1 MPHPVIYLD
10 ECVDHDLIPFLQAR
24 GTRVETAQGHSQ
36 RDIADDAQ
44 LRFAAARGWIIL
56 SANPDHFR
64 YEHRRAAREGWMH
77 AGIITLAP
85 EAIHQPRFF
94 LRCAMLIDWMER
106 AFPDAR
112 NRLLLVGCTSAF
124 AARGEI
130 AGIRRCACR
139 LRDWP
144 DEYSAPTIAGGD
156 PRAIDEMMRG
166 SIPPC

>member
-77 AGIITLAP
+77 AGIIALAP

-112 NRLLLVGCTSAF
+112 NRLLRRSDVQAHLQ
-124 AARGEI
+124 RGERLPGYD
-130 AGIRRCACR
+130 AAHVAYVSGRTSTPPPQLLAAIRA
-139 LRDWP
+139 L
-144 DEYSAPTIAGGD
+144 S
-156 PRAIDEMMRG
+156 MK
-166 SIPPC
+166 